1 MGKQLNDNK
10 LASGRISRAL
20 LAISLSASLAAAG
33 CTTNRNPGSG
43 EPIRDGFVRTA
54 PTGGVTGGS
63 EMPTPPPMISSYTGS
78 EALPTASARPS
89 AYVGPAEAAAIMA
102 RQQPRV
108 RVLGPSNPG
117 SIGTTGTVTTS
128 ELAPTDR
135 RNAEIMYVPPRVT
148 VNSTLDS
155 PATAAYSNDGS
166 AAAAGGGAIIGAV
179 TADGTIIGSAGTTSN
194 ATISNATSGTTTT
207 GITTTGTTAASVAP
221 ALTPGVLAGTTTATP
236 TVASTP
242 LSTVTSGTS
251 GTVVTSAG
259 TINRNTTGTMTPT
272 TTTTTAGSRLTA
284 RRNGGSTT
292 TGTTANARVGGMTT
306 AGASINRIGAVTTH
320 PTATTGNVRILRSA
334 SGQITVTNI
343 Q

>member
-1 MGKQLNDNK
+1 MGKQLKDNN
-10 LASGRISRAL
+10 LAGGRVSRAL
-20 LAISLSASLAAAG
+20 LAISLSAALAAAG

-78 EALPTASARPS
+78 EVLSTAAARRN
-89 AYVGPAEAAAIMA
+89 AYVGPDAAAAIMA
-102 RQQPRV
+102 QQQPRV

-117 SIGTTGTVTTS
+117 SLGTGTGTTS
-128 ELAPTDR
+128 ELATTDR

-155 PATAAYSNDGS
+155 PATAAYANDGS
-166 AAAAGGGAIIGAV
+166 TAAVGSGAIIGAV
-179 TADGTIIGSAGTTSN
+179 TADGTIIGTTGTTSN
-194 ATISNATSGTTTT
+194 ATLGATTT
-207 GITTTGTTAASVAP
+207 GTTSRVGTATTGTTAASVAP
-221 ALTPGVLAGTTTATP
+221 ALTPGVVAGTTTATP

-242 LSTVTSGTS
+242 LSTVTSGTA

-259 TINRNTTGTMTPT
+259 VVNRNTTGTITPT
-272 TTTTTAGSRLTA
+272 TTTTTAGSRITA
-284 RRNGGSTT
+284 RRTSTT
-292 TGTTANARVGGMTT
+292 TSGTTANATVGGMTT
-306 AGASINRIGAVTTH
+306 AGAILNRTGTAATHTT
-320 PTATTGNVRILRSA
+320 TTSTGNVRILRSA
-334 SGQITVTNI
+334 GGQITVTNI